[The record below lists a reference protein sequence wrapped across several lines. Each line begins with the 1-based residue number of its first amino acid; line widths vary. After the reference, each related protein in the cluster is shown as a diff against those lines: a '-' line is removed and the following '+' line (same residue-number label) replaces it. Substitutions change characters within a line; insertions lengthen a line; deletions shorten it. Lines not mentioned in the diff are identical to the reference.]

1 MTSRLFNDHEADD
14 RIMLKKDKVEVGH
27 WAESLEHIDE
37 EIRMLLALED
47 RFLNDTALHVE
58 LLALQRENTLKSG
71 MLYRYEN
78 AMRNAW
84 ECDDMACDT
93 YYLNKHEKH
102 RELYMEHLKSY
113 RKLKSKLFSR
123 LLD

>member
-47 RFLNDTALHVE
+47 RFLNDSALHVE

>member
-47 RFLNDTALHVE
+47 RFLNDSALHVE

-93 YYLNKHEKH
+93 YYLNKHEKY

>member
-37 EIRMLLALED
+37 EIRMLLALEN
-47 RFLNDTALHVE
+47 RFLNDSALHVE

>member
-47 RFLNDTALHVE
+47 RFLNDSALHVE

-84 ECDDMACDT
+84 ECDDMACDS